1 MLSNKSMIQTIV
13 DFTVDDFSL
22 SQLKELDA
30 LIDSNLSDD
39 FYIELPNNG
48 YEYRIITSEDIADIL
63 EESLEDLVNDCYNI
77 DELTSSG
84 WLSNYITIDYERM
97 ARDTHYGEHFSSY
110 DGSEE
115 SDSDYYYFRT
125 N

>member
-1 MLSNKSMIQTIV
+1 MLSNKSIIRTIL
-13 DFTVDDFSL
+13 DFTDDDFSL
-22 SQLKELDA
+22 SEIKQLDE
-30 LIDSNLSDD
+30 LIDSNISED

-48 YEYRIITSEDIADIL
+48 YEYRIIDNTSISSIL
-63 EESLEDLVNDCYNI
+63 KESLEQLVDDCYDMDQI
-77 DELTSSG
+77 TSSG

-97 ARDTHYGEHFSSY
+97 ARDTYYGDHFSSY

-115 SDSDYYYFRT
+115 SDDDYYYFRT